1 MNESIHIVCPHC
13 AAVNRVPLA
22 RDAREAL
29 CGRCKAGLFSGRP
42 LRLRQAQFRPFI
54 GGNDIPVLVDFWAA
68 WCGPCRM
75 MEPVIEQAAQRLEPR
90 LWVAKVNTEEDREL
104 STQYGIR
111 GIPTLILFH
120 KGREL
125 SRQSGAMDL
134 GTLEAWVGNHLGG
147 GREPRP

>member
-1 MNESIHIVCPHC
+1 
-13 AAVNRVPLA
+13 
-22 RDAREAL
+22 
-29 CGRCKAGLFSGRP
+29 
-42 LRLRQAQFRPFI
+42 
-54 GGNDIPVLVDFWAA
+54 
-68 WCGPCRM
+68 